1 MRRHLLQMVVLA
13 GVCVG
18 SGPSIHPVVPS
29 GLVVI
34 TLDTTRADRLP
45 VYGFAGVATPTLDR
59 LAGEGV
65 VFDSVES
72 VAPLTLPAHASLFT
86 GLYPQHHGVRDN
98 AAPPL
103 APAHK
108 TLPQILRTRG
118 FRTAAFVGSMVL
130 GRDRGLASGFEVYG
144 DGGRVGIPPP
154 HRRPAHDVVD
164 DACAWIRDIDD
175 RPFFL
180 WVHLYDAHASQTLPL
195 EYRRAY
201 GDNYEGAIA
210 YMDSQI
216 ARLLDAMRQQHLLA
230 RSAIVVAGDH
240 GESLG
245 EHGEREHGIFLY
257 EGATHVPLIVHGAGV
272 AAKRVNAVTS
282 LVDVLP
288 TILDLLGITFGGLI
302 DGSSLA
308 PALRGVEVPDRPVYA
323 ESMYP
328 KRFGWASLRMI
339 RDGNLK
345 YIDAPR
351 RELYD
356 LRTDPLEERDLA
368 NALPATV
375 ADMRA
380 RLAGLAGEAAGQPAE
395 RAALAPE
402 TLRGLAALGYVS
414 PGRAAVTIPPDDG
427 GADPKDHIG
436 LFNTLRA
443 RALR

>member
-1 MRRHLLQMVVLA
+1 MRRHLLQVIVLVA
-13 GVCVG
+13 VCVG
-18 SGPSIHPVVPS
+18 SAPPIDSVVPS

-45 VYGFAGVATPTLDR
+45 TYGFAGVATPTLDR

-86 GLYPQHHGVRDN
+86 GLYPHHHGVRDN

-103 APAHK
+103 APVHK
-108 TLPQILRTRG
+108 TLAQTLRTRG

-144 DGGRVGIPPP
+144 DGGRAGSPPP
-154 HRRPAHDVVD
+154 HRRPARDVVD

-175 RPFFL
+175 GPFFL
-180 WVHLYDAHASQTLPL
+180 WVHLYDAHASQTLPV

-216 ARLLDAMRQQHLLA
+216 ARLLDAMREKHLLA
-230 RSAIVVAGDH
+230 RSAIVVTGDH

-257 EGATHVPLIVHGAGV
+257 EGATHVPLIVYGPGTP
-272 AAKRVNAVTS
+272 AKRVNDVTS

-288 TILDLLGITFGGLI
+288 TVLDLLGITLGGPI
-302 DGSSLA
+302 DGRSLA
-308 PALRGVEVPDRPVYA
+308 PALRGVEVPDRAVYA
-323 ESMYP
+323 ESMYA
-328 KRFGWASLRMI
+328 KRFGWSPLRMV
-339 RDGNLK
+339 RNGNLK
-345 YIDAPR
+345 FIDAPR
-351 RELYD
+351 QELYD

-368 NALPATV
+368 NVLPATV
-375 ADMRA
+375 ADMWA
-380 RLAGLAGEAAGQPAE
+380 RLSDLAAETTGQPAE
-395 RAALAPE
+395 RAAIAPE

-414 PGRAAVTIPPDDG
+414 PGRAAVTIPPDGG
-427 GADPKDHIG
+427 GADPKDHIRQ
-436 LFNTLRA
+436 FNRLRA